1 MQVLTTWSAL
11 VFPLKDGIPA
21 NHKDRPSGIPEWLEL
36 PANAQGKQTAGS
48 LAKSIKKKKITST
61 HPLFQT
67 TF

>member
-48 LAKSIKKKKITST
+48 LAKSIKKKR
-61 HPLFQT
+61 
-67 TF
+67 